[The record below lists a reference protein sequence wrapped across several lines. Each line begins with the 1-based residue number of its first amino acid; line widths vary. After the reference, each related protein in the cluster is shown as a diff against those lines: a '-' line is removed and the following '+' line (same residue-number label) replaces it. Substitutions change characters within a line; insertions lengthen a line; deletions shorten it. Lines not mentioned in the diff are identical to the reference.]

1 MLTKNCPQCFKI
13 LSDKS
18 RAKIIHYL
26 GKKKKSNVKEI
37 NSLFKLRQPTV
48 SHHLIVL
55 KKIGILKS
63 KKAGKEVYYFFNTKY
78 SCSKCNLFKTP
89 FFK

>member
-1 MLTKNCPQCFKI
+1 MIIKNCPQCFKI

-18 RAKIIHYL
+18 RAQIIFYL

-37 NSLFKLRQPTV
+37 TSLFKLRQPTI

-63 KKAGKEVYYFFNTKY
+63 KKVGKEIYYFLNTKY
-78 SCSKCNLFKTP
+78 SCSRCQILKLPYLK
-89 FFK
+89 